1 MPSEAQSKAQGKGK
15 AKHRSSWTAR
25 DKGAAEDNKDD
36 YLAELGK
43 SQNYNIN
50 VSHGMGL
57 QQHHCAHCR
66 ASQVQGSSVVVGD
79 CLSNLLVILLVG
91 AL

>member
-1 MPSEAQSKAQGKGK
+1 MASDDQQKAQGQGKK

-25 DKGAAEDNKDD
+25 DKGAAADSKDD

-50 VSHGMGL
+50 VSHGW
-57 QQHHCAHCR
+57 QP
-66 ASQVQGSSVVVGD
+66 SVTF
-79 CLSNLLVILLVG
+79 
-91 AL
+91 